1 MNTKKTF
8 LMRLKFYMICRF
20 RIQEIRDTLDDFNA
34 FFEEGIREGKTEGEL
49 CLSFGSPREIVRQMS
64 TEKRRISLHML
75 LALLAAA
82 VCAACLLRM
91 MAAPP
96 HILQG
101 SGFFFSIPV
110 LAAGAALLFA
120 DGGILFQ
127 MGLPETFSLRRSA
140 LWRLCSLALAGSLLI
155 FCQKGPQWIAASVEP
170 SAAGPLAGGACHLF
184 AACGAALALCSAYAF
199 FHGHPASFGS
209 ALLGMG
215 ILCSSYA
222 MLDFLHRLDALAIS
236 ASYPLLPCALGIF
249 LSLLCDGAF
258 LALTRKRRSVPRRAK
273 RRE

>member
-8 LMRLKFYMICRF
+8 LMRLKFFMSCRF
-20 RIQEIRDTLDDFNA
+20 RLREIRDTLDDFNG

-64 TEKRRISLHML
+64 AGKRRISLHML

-82 VCAACLLRM
+82 VCGACLWR
-91 MAAPP
+91 MAASPYALKAP
-96 HILQG
+96 
-101 SGFFFSIPV
+101 SFFFCIPV

-127 MGLPETFSLRRSA
+127 MEPPETFSFRRPA
-140 LWRLCSLALAGSLLI
+140 LWRLASLVLAGSLLL
-155 FCQKGPQWIAASVEP
+155 FCQKGPQWIAASAEP

-184 AACGAALALCSAYAF
+184 AACGAALALYSAYAF
-199 FHGHPASFGS
+199 FHGHPASFGL

-215 ILCSSYA
+215 VLCSSYA
-222 MLDFLHRLDALAIS
+222 MQDFLHRLDALTS
-236 ASYPLLPCALGIF
+236 SPSYPLFPCVLGIF
-249 LSLLCDGAF
+249 LSLLCDGAL
-258 LALTRKRRSVPRRAK
+258 LAFTGKNLSVFRHTKRRG
-273 RRE
+273 